1 MNSNLFNAIT
11 NETYNNKMDIRNNL
25 LRVIVES
32 ENGKIIP
39 KDWNFI
45 QFLVR
50 NNLHKKV
57 LHIGD
62 ELVCQKDNSDII
74 WTIIDMDKDIP
85 LDPQFTHSITLMM
98 KNQFNTTVQFDAR
111 EALFYFPEGLSAGKY
126 YFTVGAQPWYSA
138 DVNKSFMFELANAI
152 PAGGQLVINNDYN
165 ATCLNAT
172 LSTYKPMDN
181 IVPRTEWTTP
191 IETVTMLAWDEE
203 NGIFLGTVDNTIQEN
218 INSMQRGLLGSNNY
232 KESAIRQWLNS
243 DAVVGSVWTPQT
255 KFDRPPSWFS
265 NLKGFKDSMD
275 IDFLN
280 VIKPI
285 TVKTA
290 RNTTADGG
298 GYDITEDKFF
308 LLSKPQIYGDVT
320 ISGVDEGD
328 TYEYYQ
334 RYSDLNSAGTD
345 NDSNRIKTRNNTAN
359 GYWLRS
365 PNPWGAN
372 GVWSV
377 SATGLLGN
385 DGAVT
390 GRGIAAACTI
400 Y

>member
-1 MNSNLFNAIT
+1 MKTNLFNAIT

-25 LRVIVES
+25 LRVIAES

-98 KNQFNTTVQFDAR
+98 KNQFNIAVQFDAR

-126 YFTVGAQPWYSA
+126 YFTVGAQSWYST

-218 INSMQRGLLGSNNY
+218 INSVQRGLLGSNNY

-243 DAVVGSVWTPQT
+243 DAVAGSVWTPQT

-285 TVKTA
+285 AVKTA
-290 RNTTADGG
+290 RNTLTYAS
-298 GYDITEDKFF
+298 GYDTTEDKFF

-320 ISGVDEGD
+320 IPGVDEGD

-359 GYWLRS
+359 WYWLRS
-365 PNPWGAN
+365 PNPWSAN